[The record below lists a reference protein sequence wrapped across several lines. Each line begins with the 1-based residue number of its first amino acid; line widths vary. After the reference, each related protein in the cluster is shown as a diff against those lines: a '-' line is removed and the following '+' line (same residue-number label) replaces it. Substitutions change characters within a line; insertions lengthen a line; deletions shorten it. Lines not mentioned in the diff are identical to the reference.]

1 MYRDVFILASPLQ
14 ALNALEACAAFAIER
29 PIAILVESVSELSN
43 SQVRSILR
51 DGGWTDLRP
60 IHIRQGRL
68 RKKYTNVLEV
78 LRALRTESIGNV
90 FLGFYGDLHL
100 HLAQTIARNGE
111 IYLLDDGVATLSL
124 NQARANGGF
133 DGRPLSGVQRFARKC
148 VLGAVDGFRMPPIET
163 LRYFTIYRG
172 LHEDARNIIRLHG
185 MDRLRSICAGA
196 MPNGEAWFLGL
207 GSEHIFKT
215 PDLYLRE
222 LRRAVSQLAPA
233 RVRYIPHRYELDG
246 QVSRISAECGVE
258 ILRTDA
264 PIELYLS
271 RLTSVP
277 SSISSFVSSALYT
290 VGTLFPDKIRVISF
304 HLNFDDVRRRY
315 REQFSVIYNY
325 YLACGFIDVVD
336 LGRGAPLTQN

>member
-29 PIAILVESVSELSN
+29 PIAILVESVSELCN
-43 SQVRSILR
+43 SQVRSILQ

-68 RKKYTNVLEV
+68 RKKYTNVSQV
-78 LRALRTESIGNV
+78 LLALRTEKIGKV

-100 HLAQTIARNGE
+100 HLAQTISRNSE

-124 NQARANGGF
+124 NHARANGGF
-133 DGRPLSGVQRFARKC
+133 DGRPLSGLQRFARNC

-163 LRYFTIYRG
+163 LHYFTIYRG
-172 LHEDARNIIRLHG
+172 LHQNARNIVRLHG
-185 MDRLRSICAGA
+185 MERLRSICGGA

-207 GSEHIFKT
+207 GSERIFKT
-215 PDLYLRE
+215 QDLYLRE

-233 RVRYIPHRYELDG
+233 TVRYIPHRYEPDD
-246 QVSRISAECGVE
+246 QISRISAACGVE
-258 ILRTDA
+258 ILKTDA

-290 VGTLFPDKIRVISF
+290 VGSLFPDKIRVISF
-304 HLNFDDVRRRY
+304 HVNFDDVRRQY
-315 REQFSVIYNY
+315 HKQFGVIYDY
-325 YLACGFIDVVD
+325 YLTCPFIDVVH
-336 LGRGAPLTQN
+336 LGRGAPVAKN